1 MLYSKK
7 GKARP
12 YFTTILKTQENS
24 ENSDANF
31 VSSFLLFRKMWNY
44 KRFVI
49 SWSFLFLFPVGVA
62 ECSRKSW
69 RLCFKSFCWDP
80 EVIKVRFRLLM
91 SRCCGFMFSVRH
103 IKWCETYGSLP
114 VFQSCNHASAVD
126 MFLTVSLFPVG
137 SQQNAE
143 VMHRLNIISKL
154 LILLHDTSVTR
165 KKVSVICTII
175 KSLLEEHFN
184 TTDIKR
190 HVC

>member
-44 KRFVI
+44 KSIVI

-69 RLCFKSFCWDP
+69 HLCFKSFCWDP

-103 IKWCETYGSLP
+103 KVMWNIWLTSCFSIMQPCQCCGHVFDCELLS
-114 VFQSCNHASAVD
+114 S
-126 MFLTVSLFPVG
+126 G